1 MLIIKNIQDLIG
13 TKFKIG
19 ENETSCVAVDEY
31 FWKESLYDKDSYVID
46 FKLSVESDVPLVLWL
61 NRDQNNEMG
70 GWKLTNNLVNVEVL
84 LSNKDVESLES
95 FTKSIQVY
103 LDSCDDIIRSE
114 FDWYD

>member
-31 FWKESLYDKDSYVID
+31 SFNVSENDKDSYVIH
-46 FKLSVESDVPLVLWL
+46 FKLSVDNDIPLVLWL
-61 NRDQNNEMG
+61 NRNQNTEMG
-70 GWKLTNNLVNVEVL
+70 GWKLTNNLVYVEVL

-103 LDSCDDIIRSE
+103 LDSCDDIIRRE

>member
-1 MLIIKNIQDLIG
+1 
-13 TKFKIG
+13 
-19 ENETSCVAVDEY
+19 
-31 FWKESLYDKDSYVID
+31 
-46 FKLSVESDVPLVLWL
+46 
-61 NRDQNNEMG
+61 MG

-95 FTKSIQVY
+95 FTKSIQEY